1 MENTISFNTKF
12 GRISA
17 TETRG
22 KITSVQ
28 FKRLKKKGSSSI
40 NLRKL
45 KSNINAYFEGKTNK
59 IKISIKTV
67 GNPMQKKIWNELK
80 KIKKGKP
87 KLVTTI
93 NTNLY
98 ESKIAKNLKNI
109 QNNYTN
115 ASIGSYPY
123 FNLAAK
129 TGGVNIVVSSWDMK
143 SIQPIVDDITK
154 MIELNGGK
162 SSIV

>member
-22 KITSVQ
+22 KITSIQ

-45 KSNINAYFEGKTNK
+45 KNNINAYFEGKINN

-80 KIKKGKP
+80 KIKKGKTKTYGELAK
-87 KLVTTI
+87 KLKVSPRYIGRVCGENRHILIIPCHRVIRSDNTLGGFSALGGIKLKKKLLEFEGITI
-93 NTNLY
+93 
-98 ESKIAKNLKNI
+98 
-109 QNNYTN
+109 
-115 ASIGSYPY
+115 
-123 FNLAAK
+123 
-129 TGGVNIVVSSWDMK
+129 
-143 SIQPIVDDITK
+143 
-154 MIELNGGK
+154 
-162 SSIV
+162 

>member
-12 GRISA
+12 GQISA

-22 KITSVQ
+22 KITSIQ

-45 KSNINAYFEGKTNK
+45 KSNINAYFEGKKNN

-80 KIKKGKP
+80 KIKKGE
-87 KLVTTI
+87 TI
-93 NTNLY
+93 SY
-98 ESKIAKNLKNI
+98 GQIA
-109 QNNYTN
+109 
-115 ASIGSYPY
+115 
-123 FNLAAK
+123 
-129 TGGVNIVVSSWDMK
+129 
-143 SIQPIVDDITK
+143 
-154 MIELNGGK
+154 
-162 SSIV
+162 

>member
-1 MENTISFNTKF
+1 MFAFITIGTNN
-12 GRISA
+12 
-17 TETRG
+17 
-22 KITSVQ
+22 
-28 FKRLKKKGSSSI
+28 LKKSSVFYS
-40 NLRKL
+40 
-45 KSNINAYFEGKTNK
+45 K
-59 IKISIKTV
+59 IL
-67 GNPMQKKIWNELK
+67 NPL

-87 KLVTTI
+87 KLVSTI

-109 QNNYTN
+109 QNKYSN

-143 SIQPIVDDITK
+143 SIKPIVDDITK
-154 MIELNGGK
+154 MIKLNGGK
-162 SSIV
+162 SSIVWY

>member
-22 KITSVQ
+22 KITSIQ
-28 FKRLKKKGSSSI
+28 FKRLKKKGLSSI

-45 KSNINAYFEGKTNK
+45 KSNINAYFEGKKNN

-80 KIKKGKP
+80 KIKKGKTKTYGELAK
-87 KLVTTI
+87 KLKVSPRYIGRVCGENRHILIIPCHRVIRSDNTLGGFSALGGIKLKKKLLEFEGITI
-93 NTNLY
+93 
-98 ESKIAKNLKNI
+98 
-109 QNNYTN
+109 
-115 ASIGSYPY
+115 
-123 FNLAAK
+123 
-129 TGGVNIVVSSWDMK
+129 
-143 SIQPIVDDITK
+143 
-154 MIELNGGK
+154 
-162 SSIV
+162 